1 MLNFVEIGRISVV
14 LRERKGLTQEK
25 LALEA
30 EMSVIY
36 LRRIERGRANPT
48 LRALD
53 RVRPYWD
60 WSSPHFCSSPKE
72 DRNLGKNRGRSAME
86 RHRHTPDGG
95 GTV

>member
-1 MLNFVEIGRISVV
+1 MLNFVEIGRIIVV

-48 LRALD
+48 LRAL
-53 RVRPYWD
+53 
-60 WSSPHFCSSPKE
+60 CCSPKE
-72 DRNLGKNRGRSAME
+72 GRNHGKNCGRSAME